1 MWIPEISMCV
11 YHTTPPDRVLTIIE
25 EKKHHCKIKCTK
37 NYGNV
42 CRTQSQNI
50 QFVDHTSLFDV
61 WVDAAP
67 LGTQLRFKPLEN
79 KSGVFWKSLKEL
91 LWFSSPA
98 DQPQPDWAKKIQQI
112 KFAESSPRDQIWC
125 PMGQKPSLDKHFVTI

>member
-1 MWIPEISMCV
+1 MRIPEISMCV
-11 YHTTPPDRVLTIIE
+11 YHTTQRQTECWLQLN
-25 EKKHHCKIKCTK
+25 KKHHCKIKCTK
-37 NYGNV
+37 IYTNI

-91 LWFSSPA
+91 FWFSSPA

-112 KFAESSPRDQIWC
+112 KFAESSPCDQIWC
-125 PMGQKPSLDKHFVTI
+125 PMEQKPSLDKHFVTI